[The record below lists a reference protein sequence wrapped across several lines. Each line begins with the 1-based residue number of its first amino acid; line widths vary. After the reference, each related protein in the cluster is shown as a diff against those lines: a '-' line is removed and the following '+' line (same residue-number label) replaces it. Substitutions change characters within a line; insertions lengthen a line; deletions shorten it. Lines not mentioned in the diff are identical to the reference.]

1 MSAEPK
7 ARPTTLLIAAL
18 GGEGGGVLTNWL
30 VDAAT
35 EAGFVVQSTS
45 IPGVAQRTGA
55 TTYYL
60 EIYPVPRAAL
70 KGATPVL
77 ALNPGPGDVDLVV
90 SSELLEAGRAVA
102 NGFVTRDRTTL
113 IASTH
118 RVYAIS
124 ERMGMGDGRFD
135 MGRVFKSIEE
145 NARQALLFDMDEAAR
160 DAGSPINAVMLGAIA
175 GAGVLPVP
183 ADAFEAAVR
192 AEGKSV
198 ESNLRG
204 FRAGLALAAKG
215 SSKMGTAQPAK
226 RAERRATDAASLLA
240 RVDAEMPEAAR
251 ALVREGVNRL
261 VRYQSVAYAAR
272 YLDRLGP
279 IVELDRKLGA
289 NGRLAREVGRH
300 LAVRMSYEDI
310 IRVAQA
316 KADPARLRR
325 IAEEAG
331 VKPGQ
336 PVKVV
341 DFFKP
346 GFEELCSILP
356 TPLARAILHL
366 AERRGWLNRVYW
378 GMHVETSSISGF
390 ARVWLLAKL
399 RPWRP
404 MTYRFREEQA
414 AIENW
419 LDLVRLAGAKSLEL
433 SLEIAECAR
442 LVKGYGDT
450 HRRGLWNYHAIE
462 SRVILPALAGRFS
475 PGFAADAIASA
486 RTASLADPEGKS
498 LERVLEEIERRAGVP
513 AAAQ

>member
-1 MSAEPK
+1 MSAPST

-18 GGEGGGVLTNWL
+18 GGEGGGVLTHWIVN
-30 VDAAT
+30 AAQ
-35 EAGFVVQSTS
+35 EAGLVVQSTS

-55 TTYYL
+55 TTYYV

-70 KGATPVL
+70 KGAVPVL

-90 SSELLEAGRAVA
+90 SSELLEAGRAIA

-135 MGRVFKSIEE
+135 MGRVFKSVEE
-145 NARQALLFDMDEAAR
+145 NARLALLFDMEEAAR
-160 DAGSPINAVMLGAIA
+160 DAGAPINAVMLGAIA
-175 GAGVLPVP
+175 GAHALPVP
-183 ADAFEAAVR
+183 VEAFEASVR

-204 FRAGLALAAKG
+204 FRAGLALVAKA
-215 SSKMGTAQPAK
+215 SSKPGIAQPTK
-226 RAERRATDAASLLA
+226 RAERRSLSAEDLLR
-240 RVDAEMPEAAR
+240 RVDAELPEAAR
-251 ALVREGVNRL
+251 DLVREGVNRL
-261 VRYQSVAYAAR
+261 VRYQSLAYAR
-272 YLDRLGP
+272 TYLDRLVP

-289 NGRLAREVGRH
+289 NGKLAREVGRH

-316 KADPARLRR
+316 KADPKRLAR
-325 IAEEAG
+325 IAAEAG

-356 TPLARAILHL
+356 PALARAILRL

-378 GMHVETSSISGF
+378 GMHVETSSITGF
-390 ARVWLLAKL
+390 GRVWLLAEL

-404 MTYRFREEQA
+404 LTYRYHEEQA

-419 LDLVRLAGAKSLEL
+419 LDLVRLAGAKSLDL
-433 SLEIAECAR
+433 ALEVAECAR
-442 LVKGYGDT
+442 LIKGYGDT
-450 HRRGLWNYHAIE
+450 FRRGVWNYHAIE
-462 SRVILPALAGRFS
+462 SRVILPALAGRLAS
-475 PGFAADAIASA
+475 GFAADGIASA
-486 RTASLADPEGKS
+486 RTAALADPEGKS
-498 LERVLEEIERRAGVP
+498 LDRSLEEIERRAGVP